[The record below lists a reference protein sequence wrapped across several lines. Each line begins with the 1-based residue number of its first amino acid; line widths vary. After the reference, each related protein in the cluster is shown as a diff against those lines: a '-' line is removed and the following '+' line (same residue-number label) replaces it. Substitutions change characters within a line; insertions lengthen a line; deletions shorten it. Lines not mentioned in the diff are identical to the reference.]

1 MAEAWVLIVRFE
13 PGEKDDVIARLIA
26 AGVENFVEGSGAL
39 LMEPE
44 EDVITV
50 YTASP
55 EETQT
60 IRARLQS
67 ARATVETAPLEDDDW
82 ATAWKRHWKPVTI
95 ADRLFVAPHW
105 LDAQTPPG
113 LIRIAIDTTL
123 AFGTGAQETTQIA
136 LSLLVRA
143 LGDAPEGS
151 GGEAPGSRAIPDS
164 LYDVGCGS
172 GILAIA
178 ARKLGVPRVGGL
190 DNDPTAT
197 ETSIDNAAR
206 NGLDDIAFETRSA
219 DAIPGTHDIVICNM
233 ISSRLDRFLP
243 HLHAAVAPGGQLI
256 LSGILLEEWDA
267 FSARHGLGDETLTE
281 TRGDWI
287 GALL

>member
-1 MAEAWVLIVRFE
+1 MAGAWVLIVRFD
-13 PGEKDDVIARLIA
+13 PNEKENVIAQLIA

-39 LMEPE
+39 LMQPE
-44 EDVITV
+44 DDVITV

-55 EETQT
+55 EETEML
-60 IRARLQS
+60 RARLQAKG
-67 ARATVETAPLEDDDW
+67 ARVETAPLEDDDW

-95 ADRLFVAPHW
+95 ANRLFVAPHW
-105 LDAQTPPG
+105 LDDETPPD

-143 LGDAPEGS
+143 LHGEG
-151 GGEAPGSRAIPDS
+151 GGEPGS

-190 DNDPTAT
+190 DIDSIAT
-197 ETSIDNAAR
+197 ETSIENASR
-206 NGLDDIAFETRSA
+206 NSIEDITFETLSA
-219 DAIPGTHDIVICNM
+219 SEIPGTHDLVICNM

-243 HLHAAVAPGGQLI
+243 FLRAAVAPGGRLI
-256 LSGILLEEWDA
+256 LSGILREEWGA
-267 FSARHGLGDETLTE
+267 FAARHDLAPAPGIVTE
-281 TRGDWI
+281 TRGEWI